1 MEERIDRAPAEQ
13 GGEFLRI
20 LPARNEGLLITS
32 VCLKCPAALAMSR
45 SRDILKIV
53 ETIHSQ
59 FWHSTKT
66 PLVR

>member
-20 LPARNEGLLITS
+20 LPARKGLLITTI
-32 VCLKCPAALAMSR
+32 CLKCPAALAMSHN
-45 SRDILKIV
+45 RDVLKIV

-59 FWHSTKT
+59 FWHSTKK
-66 PLVR
+66 PLSR